1 MHVETV
7 LTASSN
13 HAIFQEDTSAMHTLP
28 SQLNSCLQQVW
39 VQQDFLQHMQQLL
52 DQPLQQD
59 KHSNSHRIQGFSEAL
74 GDRLCRNFWLNWE
87 LCNGISWENYAMI
100 PYNILYYTVQLRH
113 RVSFVNLPPDKRNSG
128 CGYLSALF
136 LRITTSINI
145 SLYLAIASILVRQI
159 RPGGQQKARNDMII
173 VSYNGLKLK
182 EDIVE
187 DYCWNCRL
195 IVNWKYASLGKIP
208 NYIHY

>member
-1 MHVETV
+1 
-7 LTASSN
+7 
-13 HAIFQEDTSAMHTLP
+13 
-28 SQLNSCLQQVW
+28 
-39 VQQDFLQHMQQLL
+39 MQFFR
-52 DQPLQQD
+52 
-59 KHSNSHRIQGFSEAL
+59 RIP
-74 GDRLCRNFWLNWE
+74 RLCIRSPHSSTVVCSRSECSRTSCSICSSCWTNHCSRTSTATATGYKDSVKHWATDCAATSDWIGNCATE
-87 LCNGISWENYAMI
+87 YHEKNYAMI